1 MEKLNTFELYLLK
14 QINDIDCLSKIQ
26 LINNK
31 LNANF
36 TYLVNSINTNLNHI
50 NLLIKQNGI
59 LGYNTYVV
67 FFIFNSKIILDLL
80 NRLYFVFIYWK
91 CCRIIIKNDCIKYFI
106 ARIIIINNNI

>member
-1 MEKLNTFELYLLK
+1 MLNTFELYLLK

-31 LNANF
+31 LNVNF
-36 TYLVNSINTNLNHI
+36 TYLVNSIKTNLNHI

-80 NRLYFVFIYWK
+80 NRLYFVFLDIENVFIRYV
-91 CCRIIIKNDCIKYFI
+91 NDDNSSNSLCK
-106 ARIIIINNNI
+106 